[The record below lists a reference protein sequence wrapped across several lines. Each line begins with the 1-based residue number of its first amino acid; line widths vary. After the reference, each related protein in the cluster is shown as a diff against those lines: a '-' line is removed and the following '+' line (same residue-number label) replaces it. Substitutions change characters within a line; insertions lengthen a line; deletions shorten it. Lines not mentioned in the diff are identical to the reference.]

1 MFSKLFQDDSDD
13 TRKERAKLA
22 YEKISTLKKEGNSRD
37 TRSARMRMV
46 LLCRAHLD
54 KTFVDGAEKSVAY
67 DVLAMQAIMAGQDKP
82 PLPLA
87 NEYQQVPAVSGDKVW
102 VYLPQEYADL
112 AFSLGASY
120 PRTDLSAQQAIDAMQ
135 ALANQIFSTEL
146 GIHDN
151 FMVLQFLRNEIDYQG
166 TTPSAGTAEG
176 VEGAKPPE
184 NASDASTS
192 ASSSPPVH

>member
-1 MFSKLFQDDSDD
+1 MFSKLFQDDSDE

-22 YEKISTLKKEGNSRD
+22 YEKISALKKEGNNRE

-67 DVLAMQAIMAGQDKP
+67 DVLAMQAIMAGQDRP
-82 PLPLA
+82 PPPTA
-87 NEYQQVPAVSGDKVW
+87 SEFQQVPAVSGDKVW

-120 PRTDLSAQQAIDAMQ
+120 QRTDLSAQQAIDAMQ
-135 ALANQIFSTEL
+135 GLANQIFSTEL

-166 TTPSAGTAEG
+166 TALPTEGAENAVPGETSSGTPSA
-176 VEGAKPPE
+176 
-184 NASDASTS
+184 S
-192 ASSSPPVH
+192 

>member
-13 TRKERAKLA
+13 ARKERAKLA
-22 YEKISTLKKEGNSRD
+22 YEKISALKKEGSSRD

-54 KTFVDGAEKSVAY
+54 KTFVEGAEKSVAY
-67 DVLAMQAIMAGQDKP
+67 DVLAMQSIMAGQDKP

-87 NEYQQVPAVSGDKVW
+87 NEFQQIPAVSGDKVW

-120 PRTDLSAQQAIDAMQ
+120 QRTDLSAQQAIDAMQ

-166 TTPSAGTAEG
+166 TTLPTAGAEG
-176 VEGAKPPE
+176 TGGAAPSD
-184 NASDASTS
+184 NASDASAS
-192 ASSSPPVH
+192 ALSTPSAP

>member
-13 TRKERAKLA
+13 ARKERAKLA
-22 YEKISTLKKEGNSRD
+22 YEKISSLKKEGSNRD

-46 LLCRAHLD
+46 LLCRSHLD

-87 NEYQQVPAVSGDKVW
+87 NEFQQIPAVSGDKVW

-120 PRTDLSAQQAIDAMQ
+120 QRTDLSAQQAIDAMQ

-166 TTPSAGTAEG
+166 TTLPASSA
-176 VEGAKPPE
+176 EGAKPSE
-184 NASDASTS
+184 DASDAPSS
-192 ASSSPPVH
+192 APSSPSAP